1 MARTTKIEKRN
12 VRHEGG
18 EKSMYIQ
25 EKGANR
31 NICQQVCCITFGE
44 TSSGPVFGNE
54 IEKKRF
60 LDMLLNA
67 IQDLKINVYAYCVLD
82 YEAYILATADGRKKI
97 RLAMQKTKQQFREH
111 YRKRFPESKEK
122 FQIEYEWLKGYDMK
136 QIMQLGIAFH
146 FLPVRYNYVQ
156 MPEDYWWTSLKEYEL
171 RYRSGIIRPEIFLTK
186 LAGSQ
191 KQALRKIKALHRQAQ
206 PEGER
211 LYRDV
216 SIYKNVSEK
225 KK

>member
-1 MARTTKIEKRN
+1 
-12 VRHEGG
+12 
-18 EKSMYIQ
+18 MYIQ

-206 PEGER
+206 PDGER

-225 KK
+225 EKVTQKCVKCRKKTKKQKIKKN

>member
-1 MARTTKIEKRN
+1 MREEKKY
-12 VRHEGG
+12 VYSG
-18 EKSMYIQ
+18 
-25 EKGANR
+25 KGANR

-97 RLAMQKTKQQFREH
+97 RLAMQKTKQQFQEH

-146 FLPVRYNYVQ
+146 FLPARYNYVQ

-171 RYRSGIIRPEIFLTK
+171 RYHSGIIRPEIFLTK

>member
-1 MARTTKIEKRN
+1 
-12 VRHEGG
+12 
-18 EKSMYIQ
+18 MYIQ

-206 PEGER
+206 PEGEI
-211 LYRDV
+211 LYL
-216 SIYKNVSEK
+216 SLIHISEPTRPY
-225 KK
+225 

>member
-1 MARTTKIEKRN
+1 
-12 VRHEGG
+12 
-18 EKSMYIQ
+18 MYIQ

-31 NICQQVCCITFGE
+31 NICQQVCCINFGE

-97 RLAMQKTKQQFREH
+97 RLAMQKTKQQFQEH

-171 RYRSGIIRPEIFLTK
+171 RYHSGIIRPEIFLTK

>member
-1 MARTTKIEKRN
+1 
-12 VRHEGG
+12 
-18 EKSMYIQ
+18 MYIQ

-206 PEGER
+206 PDGRDSIEMF
-211 LYRDV
+211 LYIKTFQKRKSDA
-216 SIYKNVSEK
+216 KMCK
-225 KK
+225 M

>member
-1 MARTTKIEKRN
+1 
-12 VRHEGG
+12 
-18 EKSMYIQ
+18 MYIQ

-216 SIYKNVSEK
+216 SIYKIVL
-225 KK
+225 

>member
-1 MARTTKIEKRN
+1 M
-12 VRHEGG
+12 RHEGG
-18 EKSMYIQ
+18 RKSMYIQ

-54 IEKKRF
+54 IEKSVS

-171 RYRSGIIRPEIFLTK
+171 RYRSGIIRPEIF
-186 LAGSQ
+186 
-191 KQALRKIKALHRQAQ
+191 
-206 PEGER
+206 
-211 LYRDV
+211 
-216 SIYKNVSEK
+216 
-225 KK
+225 

>member
-1 MARTTKIEKRN
+1 
-12 VRHEGG
+12 
-18 EKSMYIQ
+18 MYIQ

-97 RLAMQKTKQQFREH
+97 RLAMQQFREH

>member
-1 MARTTKIEKRN
+1 
-12 VRHEGG
+12 
-18 EKSMYIQ
+18 MYIQ

-186 LAGSQ
+186 LAGSH

>member
-1 MARTTKIEKRN
+1 
-12 VRHEGG
+12 
-18 EKSMYIQ
+18 MYIQ

-31 NICQQVCCITFGE
+31 NICQQVCCINFGE

-216 SIYKNVSEK
+216 SYYKNLLNF
-225 KK
+225 

>member
-1 MARTTKIEKRN
+1 MTKIL
-12 VRHEGG
+12 
-18 EKSMYIQ
+18 
-25 EKGANR
+25 
-31 NICQQVCCITFGE
+31 
-44 TSSGPVFGNE
+44 SGYN
-54 IEKKRF
+54 
-60 LDMLLNA
+60 
-67 IQDLKINVYAYCVLD
+67 

-97 RLAMQKTKQQFREH
+97 RLAMQKTKQQFQEH

-211 LYRDV
+211 PYRDV

>member
-1 MARTTKIEKRN
+1 
-12 VRHEGG
+12 
-18 EKSMYIQ
+18 MYIQ

-206 PEGER
+206 PDGER

-225 KK
+225 KKRRKNV

>member
-1 MARTTKIEKRN
+1 
-12 VRHEGG
+12 
-18 EKSMYIQ
+18 MYIQ

-225 KK
+225 KKYRK

>member
-1 MARTTKIEKRN
+1 MREEKM
-12 VRHEGG
+12 
-18 EKSMYIQ
+18 MYIQ
-25 EKGANR
+25 EKSVNH
-31 NICQQVCCITFGE
+31 NVCQQVCCITFGE
-44 TSSGPVFGNE
+44 ASSGPVFGNE

-67 IQDLKINVYAYCVLD
+67 IQDLKIHVYAYCVLD
-82 YEAYILATADGRKKI
+82 YEAYILAAADGRKKI
-97 RLAMQKTKQQFREH
+97 RLAMQKTKQQFQEH
-111 YRKRFPESKEK
+111 YRKRFPEGKEK
-122 FQIEYEWLKGYDMK
+122 FQIEFEWLKGYDMK

-191 KQALRKIKALHRQAQ
+191 KQALRKIKALHQQAQ

-211 LYRDV
+211 LCRDV

>member
-1 MARTTKIEKRN
+1 
-12 VRHEGG
+12 
-18 EKSMYIQ
+18 MYIQ

-225 KK
+225 KKGRKNV

>member
-1 MARTTKIEKRN
+1 
-12 VRHEGG
+12 
-18 EKSMYIQ
+18 MYIQ

-97 RLAMQKTKQQFREH
+97 RLAMQKTKQQFQEH

-122 FQIEYEWLKGYDMK
+122 FQIEYGWLKGYDMK
-136 QIMQLGIAFH
+136 QIIQLGIAFH

-156 MPEDYWWTSLKEYEL
+156 MSEDYWWTSLKEYEL

>member
-1 MARTTKIEKRN
+1 
-12 VRHEGG
+12 
-18 EKSMYIQ
+18 MYIQ

-216 SIYKNVSEK
+216 S
-225 KK
+225 

>member
-18 EKSMYIQ
+18 EKVCIFRKKVPIVIS
-25 EKGANR
+25 G
-31 NICQQVCCITFGE
+31 QQVCCINFGE

-97 RLAMQKTKQQFREH
+97 RLAMQKTKQQFQEH

-206 PEGER
+206 QEGER

>member
-1 MARTTKIEKRN
+1 MN
-12 VRHEGG
+12 
-18 EKSMYIQ
+18 SCQ

-206 PEGER
+206 PDGER

>member
-1 MARTTKIEKRN
+1 
-12 VRHEGG
+12 
-18 EKSMYIQ
+18 MYIQ

-206 PEGER
+206 PDGER

-216 SIYKNVSEK
+216 SIM
-225 KK
+225 

>member
-1 MARTTKIEKRN
+1 
-12 VRHEGG
+12 
-18 EKSMYIQ
+18 MYIQ

-206 PEGER
+206 PEGET
-211 LYRDV
+211 L
-216 SIYKNVSEK
+216 
-225 KK
+225 

>member
-1 MARTTKIEKRN
+1 
-12 VRHEGG
+12 
-18 EKSMYIQ
+18 MYIQ

-97 RLAMQKTKQQFREH
+97 RLAMQKTKQQFQEH
-111 YRKRFPESKEK
+111 YRKRFPESKETS
-122 FQIEYEWLKGYDMK
+122 FRQYTTSSPITAYGSTV
-136 QIMQLGIAFH
+136 
-146 FLPVRYNYVQ
+146 PRYVITAGGSF
-156 MPEDYWWTSLKEYEL
+156 P
-171 RYRSGIIRPEIFLTK
+171 SG
-186 LAGSQ
+186 
-191 KQALRKIKALHRQAQ
+191 KIKNGRNRVTIVPSSAPAVAPPTQ
-206 PEGER
+206 
-211 LYRDV
+211 
-216 SIYKNVSEK
+216 
-225 KK
+225 

>member
-1 MARTTKIEKRN
+1 
-12 VRHEGG
+12 
-18 EKSMYIQ
+18 MYIQ

-82 YEAYILATADGRKKI
+82 YEAYILATADGRK
-97 RLAMQKTKQQFREH
+97 
-111 YRKRFPESKEK
+111 RFPESKEK

-146 FLPVRYNYVQ
+146 FLPARYNYVQ

-171 RYRSGIIRPEIFLTK
+171 RYHSGIIRPEIFLTK

>member
-1 MARTTKIEKRN
+1 
-12 VRHEGG
+12 
-18 EKSMYIQ
+18 MYIQ

-206 PEGER
+206 PDGER

-216 SIYKNVSEK
+216 SIYKNV
-225 KK
+225 

>member
-1 MARTTKIEKRN
+1 
-12 VRHEGG
+12 
-18 EKSMYIQ
+18 MYIQ

-216 SIYKNVSEK
+216 SIYKTFQKRKSDAK
-225 KK
+225 MCKM

>member
-1 MARTTKIEKRN
+1 
-12 VRHEGG
+12 
-18 EKSMYIQ
+18 MYIQ

-122 FQIEYEWLKGYDMK
+122 FQIEDKVFLKT
-136 QIMQLGIAFH
+136 
-146 FLPVRYNYVQ
+146 FLR
-156 MPEDYWWTSLKEYEL
+156 
-171 RYRSGIIRPEIFLTK
+171 
-186 LAGSQ
+186 
-191 KQALRKIKALHRQAQ
+191 
-206 PEGER
+206 
-211 LYRDV
+211 
-216 SIYKNVSEK
+216 
-225 KK
+225 

>member
-1 MARTTKIEKRN
+1 
-12 VRHEGG
+12 
-18 EKSMYIQ
+18 MYIQ

-206 PEGER
+206 PDGER
-211 LYRDV
+211 L
-216 SIYKNVSEK
+216 
-225 KK
+225 

>member
-1 MARTTKIEKRN
+1 
-12 VRHEGG
+12 
-18 EKSMYIQ
+18 MYIQ

-216 SIYKNVSEK
+216 SIYKNTIK
-225 KK
+225 I

>member
-1 MARTTKIEKRN
+1 
-12 VRHEGG
+12 
-18 EKSMYIQ
+18 MYIQ

-171 RYRSGIIRPEIFLTK
+171 RYRYGIIRPEIFLTK

>member
-1 MARTTKIEKRN
+1 
-12 VRHEGG
+12 
-18 EKSMYIQ
+18 MYIQ

-206 PEGER
+206 PEGGET
-211 LYRDV
+211 L
-216 SIYKNVSEK
+216 
-225 KK
+225 

>member
-1 MARTTKIEKRN
+1 
-12 VRHEGG
+12 
-18 EKSMYIQ
+18 MYIQ

-111 YRKRFPESKEK
+111 YRRDFRKAKKNF
-122 FQIEYEWLKGYDMK
+122 
-136 QIMQLGIAFH
+136 
-146 FLPVRYNYVQ
+146 
-156 MPEDYWWTSLKEYEL
+156 
-171 RYRSGIIRPEIFLTK
+171 RSNMNG
-186 LAGSQ
+186 
-191 KQALRKIKALHRQAQ
+191 
-206 PEGER
+206 
-211 LYRDV
+211 
-216 SIYKNVSEK
+216 
-225 KK
+225 

>member
-1 MARTTKIEKRN
+1 MSKKA
-12 VRHEGG
+12 EGFSLRFVLINTG
-18 EKSMYIQ
+18 
-25 EKGANR
+25 
-31 NICQQVCCITFGE
+31 NISRKVLSKVLRSFVKNFERLHGE

-206 PEGER
+206 PDGER